1 MAELLK
7 TFFSREL
14 VRRLAVEVARVHPE
28 FRARAFVRDAV
39 DGLDGLELLD
49 RARRVAGAL
58 RRHLPPAYPDAV
70 DVLLRSL
77 GPEHAGD
84 ELVGAGMAPFFYLPH
99 VIFVA
104 ENGVDHFDVSMRAQ
118 HELTRRFTAEFSIR
132 YFLDRHPGRTLDV
145 LLGWARDPN
154 SHVRRLASEGTRLR
168 LPWGRRVPWLDRNPG
183 RILEILEVLKD
194 DPTPLVRR
202 RVANN
207 LNDLA
212 RVHPGLAVETCAAWL
227 RDATPGRR
235 ALVEHALRGAV
246 KRGDPAALALLGYGR
261 RPAVSI
267 RSVRIRPRR
276 VAIGGAVTVE
286 LTLRNTARGQ
296 QDLLVDLAVHFVKAS
311 GRSSPKVF
319 KVARVRLGPRE
330 EVTLRKVVSLAVH
343 TTRRPRSGRHAV
355 DLLVNGR
362 PTRVGTFDVL
372 AASGSR

>member
-1 MAELLK
+1 
-7 TFFSREL
+7 
-14 VRRLAVEVARVHPE
+14 VARVHPE

-39 DGLDGLELLD
+39 DGLDDLELLD
-49 RARRVAGAL
+49 RARQVARAL
-58 RRHLPPAYPDAV
+58 GRHLPPAYPDAV
-70 DVLLRSL
+70 DVLVRSL

-104 ENGVDHFDVSMRAQ
+104 ENGLDHFELSMRAQ

-132 YFLDRHPGRTLDV
+132 YFLDRHPGRTLEV
-145 LLGWARDPN
+145 LLGWARDP
-154 SHVRRLASEGTRLR
+154 SPHVRRLASEGTRLR
-168 LPWGRRVPWLDRNPG
+168 LPWGRRVPWLDRNPR

-194 DPTPLVRR
+194 DPTTLVRR
-202 RVANN
+202 SVANN

-212 RVHPGLAVETCAAWL
+212 RVHPGLVVETCGAWL

-246 KRGDPAALALLGYGR
+246 KRGDPGALDLLGYGG
-261 RPAVSI
+261 RPAVTF

-286 LTLRNTARGQ
+286 LTLRNAADRA
-296 QDLLVDLAVHFVKAS
+296 QDLLVDLAVHFVKAT
-311 GRSSPKVF
+311 GRTSPKVF
-319 KVARVRLGPRE
+319 KVARARLGPGE

-343 TTRRPRSGRHAV
+343 TTRRPRPGRHAV
-355 DLLVNGR
+355 DVLVNGQR
-362 PTRVGTFDVL
+362 RRVGTFDVVT
-372 AASGSR
+372 ASRPR